1 MGEEV
6 LLPFPRGGGG
16 LGSSIPD
23 LQILDLE
30 LEFRSVVFF
39 IFQEDHPI
47 LLMITLTAGLY
58 NHIFPPHKNIQ
69 MQK

>member
-6 LLPFPRGGGG
+6 SLPFPRGGGG
-16 LGSSIPD
+16 LGSFIPD

-47 LLMITLTAGLY
+47 LLMITLTVGLY
-58 NHIFPPHKNIQ
+58 DHIFPPHKNIQ

>member
-6 LLPFPRGGGG
+6 SLPFPRGGGGG

-30 LEFRSVVFF
+30 LEFRSVGFLF
-39 IFQEDHPI
+39 SRKI
-47 LLMITLTAGLY
+47 
-58 NHIFPPHKNIQ
+58 IQ
-69 MQK
+69 FYL